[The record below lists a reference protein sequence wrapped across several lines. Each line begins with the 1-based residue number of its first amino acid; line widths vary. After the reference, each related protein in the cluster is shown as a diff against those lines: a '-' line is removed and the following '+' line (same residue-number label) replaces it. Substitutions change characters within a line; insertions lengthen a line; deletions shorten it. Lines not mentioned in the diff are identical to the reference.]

1 MRSDGLFHQ
10 VRVDP
15 MDAHGGRVVCT
26 RRRTAVGGGLGVNLG
41 VIRGRVGPT
50 RTHGVRQPTRRSRYI
65 GRQGGRGTG
74 EGVRSQP
81 GEGVM
86 RQARNPPCADPDTTP
101 SKRPAGA
108 KGLRLRPGPNID
120 RMSLIRYSVY
130 GHRQPA
136 SPLVFWGMFV
146 VGSWCAGHGGLG
158 RVYDSV
164 WTEAYRCT
172 GELERL

>member
-1 MRSDGLFHQ
+1 
-10 VRVDP
+10 
-15 MDAHGGRVVCT
+15 
-26 RRRTAVGGGLGVNLG
+26 
-41 VIRGRVGPT
+41 
-50 RTHGVRQPTRRSRYI
+50 
-65 GRQGGRGTG
+65 
-74 EGVRSQP
+74 
-81 GEGVM
+81 M

-130 GHRQPA
+130 GMVYGHRQPA
-136 SPLVFWGMFV
+136 SPLVFWGRFV

-164 WTEAYRCT
+164 WTREGWREDPNAKANGGLSKAKGPGSGRAFILDSHT
-172 GELERL
+172 IPTT